1 MEVKA
6 RLLCRRVKNVLQW
19 TQPDTFAQPETEAS
33 PHSLHTHKTFAP
45 WIGQCTRNLKGFN
58 SWNTFSVPHHSISFK
73 MQSIQQLLNPFSY
86 QGHSDHSQANT
97 ENGSKSELEKMKAQ
111 AEEEALQKYS
121 RSHHR
126 PCTNVQHTQSSTNRR
141 ELRQTLNGVGAKGL
155 VGEQRKVTLFGF
167 DTSYS
172 NRKQQSTCYSTF
184 GNMQYY

>member
-1 MEVKA
+1 M
-6 RLLCRRVKNVLQW
+6 LQW
-19 TQPDTFAQPETEAS
+19 AQPDTFAKPEAEAS

-45 WIGQCTRNLKGFN
+45 WIGQWTKNLKGFN

-73 MQSIQQLLNPFSY
+73 MQSI
-86 QGHSDHSQANT
+86 
-97 ENGSKSELEKMKAQ
+97 KSCWTHLATKVTLITARQIVKMAASLELEKMKAQ

-121 RSHHR
+121 RSYHR
-126 PCTNVQHTQSSTNRR
+126 PCTNVQHTYSSTNWW

-155 VGEQRKVTLFGF
+155 VGEQRKVTLIGF